1 MFILIICTP
10 LLMLSLVWHKFTK
23 NSQYILRCL
32 IWILVSLH
40 FAFFYLNGA
49 DWSIYYLR
57 FLEGDPYSSFEFG
70 FVALFKIL
78 LFASGNN
85 FGLAIVLFYL
95 LAFGFLLLILK
106 KYYTNE
112 PLLLCF
118 LFLIFGHTL
127 ILEQLRQFIACLII
141 FYSLLKYNESNSIKS
156 VVLWILLASS
166 FHASS
171 LILLPVLVLTSIKN
185 VNNFICL
192 TLISIWGVVIIFLF
206 SGYTIIDTLSD
217 VNFVFKKISF
227 YLEENPIE
235 IRFRWL
241 NILDGLFILF
251 YIIYRHQIDKKN
263 SIRILIRVVFVGSVI
278 HFFSGSIVF
287 LRRVVFFF
295 YFIAVYLICMS
306 PNAKT
311 KRVYS
316 IHSNNTLILNVFFVL
331 FSIVNFSSYFRS
343 EYSPVNFLN
352 MNYRIISLFDR
363 ELIHDLAV
371 STYFEAISITINK

>member
-1 MFILIICTP
+1 MFILIICAP
-10 LLMLSLVWHKFTK
+10 LLMLSLVWHKFTE
-23 NSQYILRCL
+23 NSQCILRSL
-32 IWILVSLH
+32 IWILVSLY

-85 FGLAIVLFYL
+85 FGLAIILFYL

-106 KYYTNE
+106 KYHTNE

-118 LFLIFGHTL
+118 LFLIFGYTL
-127 ILEQLRQFIACLII
+127 ILEQLRQFIACIII
-141 FYSLLKYNESNSIKS
+141 FYSLLKYNENNSIKN
-156 VVLWILLASS
+156 VVVWILLASS

-171 LILLPVLVLTSIKN
+171 VILLPVLALTSIKN

-192 TLISIWGVVIIFLF
+192 TLVSIWGIAIIFLL

-217 VNFVFKKISF
+217 VNFVFKKISS
-227 YLEENPIE
+227 YLEGSSIE

-263 SIRILIRVVFVGSVI
+263 STRILIRIVFIGCVI

-287 LRRVVFFF
+287 LRRVTFFF

-306 PNAKT
+306 PNANT

-316 IHSNNTLILNVFFVL
+316 IHSNNTLLLNVYFTL
-331 FSIVNFSSYFRS
+331 LLIVNFSSYFRN
-343 EYSPVNFLN
+343 EYAPVAFQN
-352 MNYRIISLFDR
+352 MNYRIISLFDS
-363 ELIHDLAV
+363 ELIHDLAL
-371 STYFEAISITINK
+371 STYFEAMSISN